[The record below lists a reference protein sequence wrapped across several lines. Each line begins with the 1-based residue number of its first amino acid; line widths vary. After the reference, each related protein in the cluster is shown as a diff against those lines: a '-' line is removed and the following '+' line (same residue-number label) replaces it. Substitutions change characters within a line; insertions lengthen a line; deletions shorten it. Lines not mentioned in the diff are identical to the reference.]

1 MPDAVTFIIGANSQP
16 FQTEMRKMDAI
27 AKASSRSIAAGFASG
42 HSAGMSGLI
51 REAITVPREIVEG
64 RGAGRVIGSLSL
76 LIGYMGNLF
85 TASNKA
91 TSALEAQL
99 EVEKVLAFNTS
110 KSANEAQKLADSI
123 RITEVADKA
132 EAEAAILNA
141 EAADAVALSKRLEAE
156 SHVANIAA
164 IEEEIAVTKIQMAID
179 KAATPWYMVAAT
191 PLWIVVAALAAVAA
205 TAALVYY
212 QVKKS
217 IELLTGPE
225 LGDQAVTKIN
235 NQAYGLTRIAKAWR
249 DIADAVQGVTDKYNA
264 AYEVA
269 KRLAEVTDA
278 ARQTEDSLNET
289 HEQTELAGANTPEK
303 KLEIEKRYSDL
314 AIANMH
320 KRNEEDRKARETT
333 VMEIAKQERD
343 KGREMDELNRRAHD
357 ADANNTAIKNQE
369 ELQKKDKE
377 FIDKFGAGA
386 DEQEA
391 NRQRAI
397 QSGAYSATDLPKS
410 EQTTSVEA
418 ARARYAAGAVALTGM
433 RGQSTTDAEDL
444 RKAEVLK
451 KELEALETHAR
462 ELIQSGHDEEAK
474 SAQREADFK
483 KEELARLALV
493 QAQDHGGHGG
503 AGRGTESL
511 NALQRIGGQRTVQ
524 SSIDSLHAQ
533 QETARNTRRIAA
545 HLDRSRSSHH
555 TTPRQVIHGV
565 DN

>member
-1 MPDAVTFIIGANSQP
+1 
-16 FQTEMRKMDAI
+16 
-27 AKASSRSIAAGFASG
+27 
-42 HSAGMSGLI
+42 
-51 REAITVPREIVEG
+51 
-64 RGAGRVIGSLSL
+64 
-76 LIGYMGNLF
+76 
-85 TASNKA
+85 
-91 TSALEAQL
+91 
-99 EVEKVLAFNTS
+99 
-110 KSANEAQKLADSI
+110 
-123 RITEVADKA
+123 
-132 EAEAAILNA
+132 
-141 EAADAVALSKRLEAE
+141 
-156 SHVANIAA
+156 
-164 IEEEIAVTKIQMAID
+164 
-179 KAATPWYMVAAT
+179 
-191 PLWIVVAALAAVAA
+191 
-205 TAALVYY
+205 
-212 QVKKS
+212 
-217 IELLTGPE
+217 
-225 LGDQAVTKIN
+225 
-235 NQAYGLTRIAKAWR
+235 
-249 DIADAVQGVTDKYNA
+249 
-264 AYEVA
+264 
-269 KRLAEVTDA
+269 
-278 ARQTEDSLNET
+278 
-289 HEQTELAGANTPEK
+289 
-303 KLEIEKRYSDL
+303 
-314 AIANMH
+314 
-320 KRNEEDRKARETT
+320 
-333 VMEIAKQERD
+333 
-343 KGREMDELNRRAHD
+343 MDELNRRAHD

-397 QSGAYSATDLPKS
+397 QSGAYSATDLPMS

-451 KELEALETHAR
+451 KEIEALKEHAM
-462 ELIQSGHDEEAK
+462 ELIQSGHDEEAR